1 MLRGAWEVRI
11 GNGDTALLEE
21 VSCAAVFGQCCPP
34 ELIVC
39 HFFLTW
45 KINDATFL
53 LLPRHLDAQFGI
65 NEVPCMNC
73 RIWGDFEIF

>member
-1 MLRGAWEVRI
+1 M
-11 GNGDTALLEE
+11 
-21 VSCAAVFGQCCPP
+21 S
-34 ELIVC
+34 
-39 HFFLTW
+39 FFLTW